1 MGNVAIFKGKL
12 VKFLAKA
19 GILIPKRATTD
30 RSLTPEQGETAFNT
44 TDNKLEVYNGSSWV
58 QLDASGTGIGLS
70 HPTTNSTYESGTN
83 NPLMGS
89 MGGGTENT
97 AIGVFAGNSITS
109 GLDNT
114 LMGVDAGTAIT
125 TAGSNTFIGAF
136 SGKSV
141 VSGSSNVAVGRASLR
156 NYDVNS
162 TVAIGSSAGVNAR
175 GGGHTLIGEGSDSY
189 TDDFSYFNT
198 AIGRETGIKVYSPG
212 VSGTVS
218 IGTDSSGIAATAT
231 ASNQF
236 VLGTTN
242 HLYRLPGKVTTP
254 ILMAAQNEIRFGDA
268 DSSNYV
274 GFKSQATVSAN
285 EVYEL
290 PTATGTVG
298 QVLGISSIPAT
309 GTTRLAWTTAS
320 GGGTVN
326 GNNITGPIYSRASGQ
341 ATKVYSKL
349 TSSASAIRAV
359 SLWTTGS
366 APNTN
371 TWNSICWSSDLGL
384 FAAVSSSGTGNRV
397 ATSPDGITWTPRIS
411 PADNTWTSVCWS
423 SERRMFVAVS
433 SSGSVGIGRVMVSYD
448 GIDWSIPSTVPT
460 TGGFSSVLW
469 NSDRGEFIAGTSTST
484 LEVMTSTDGLNWTR
498 TLTNFYHRSIT
509 WSPEL
514 SLYVAADSIY
524 GITKSSDGIIW
535 TQQYNTVGGWQSICW
550 SPDLSLFVAV
560 ANSSAGANRILTSP
574 DGTTWT
580 LVSAP
585 AVANWSS
592 VVWSAELGL
601 FLIGATSGATGTN
614 AYLSSPDGVIWT
626 SRVSN
631 YSGGNTRAIVWCA
644 EFGRFIAIGT
654 NATEHSLYVGIDSL
668 KGATRNSAGYV
679 TSSNSIR
686 FNISGVNRAQIGN
699 YGIYAK
705 NNNAMGRAYFR
716 QASNTLAT
724 RSVSTWTAR
733 TASVPN
739 QWTSVCWSPELS
751 LFCAVAYSGTNDRVM
766 TSPDG
771 ITWTSRLS
779 AADNEWN
786 SICWS
791 PELGLFVAVAVSSA
805 TSTNKVMTSPDGS
818 VWSLQTPSNNAHEW
832 QSVCWSPELGIFV
845 AVAGNGVTAGNRAMW
860 SNNGIT
866 WTAATTPA
874 DNAWRSVCWSS
885 ELGLFVAVASSGIGN
900 RVMTST
906 NGTTWT
912 IRSSAADHEWR
923 CVTWSPDLGMFCA
936 LPYGG
941 TSYMTSVDGITWT
954 SRTASAISVA
964 SLWTS
969 ITWSKELGLFCGI
982 QDQLTNG
989 IITSP
994 DGLVWTTRNAVSD
1007 AQWQS
1012 ICWASEKGIFVGVG
1026 TPGTGALVQ
1035 TSKYVGVRG
1044 ITSY

>member
-44 TDNKLEVYNGSSWV
+44 TVNKLEVYNGSSWV
-58 QLDASGTGIGLS
+58 QLDAGGGTTGTLI
-70 HPTTNSTYESGTN
+70 HPTTNSTFEFGAQDNIPVGETYTGW
-83 NPLMGS
+83 G
-89 MGGGTENT
+89 NT
-97 AIGVFAGNSITS
+97 AIGVDAGDSLSSGEFNTLYGYAAGTTLTQGFRNTFVGFSSGQNASGNVTLSGAFNNNTAVGMRALGSLISGQSNVAIGYSTLYGSITS
-109 GLDNT
+109 GNNNT
-114 LMGVDAGTAIT
+114 VISSQQSDLPSGISGIVVIGRDSTASHTST
-125 TAGSNTFIGAF
+125 TTG
-136 SGKSV
+136 
-141 VSGSSNVAVGRASLR
+141 
-156 NYDVNS
+156 
-162 TVAIGSSAGVNAR
+162 NAR
-175 GGGHTLIGEGSDSY
+175 
-189 TDDFSYFNT
+189 
-198 AIGRETGIKVYSPG
+198 
-212 VSGTVS
+212 
-218 IGTDSSGIAATAT
+218 ATQD
-231 ASNQF
+231 NDF
-236 VLGTTN
+236 VLGTSLHN
-242 HLYRLPGKVTTP
+242 YKLPGKVITSVT
-254 ILMAAQNEIRFGDA
+254 LAAQNEIRFADA

-274 GFKSQATVSAN
+274 GFKAQTTVTSN
-285 EVYEL
+285 EIYEL

-309 GTTRLAWTTAS
+309 GTTRLAWTTPAS
-320 GGGTVN
+320 GTVS
-326 GNNITGPIYSRASGQ
+326 GSNISGPIYSRSSGQ
-341 ATKVYSKL
+341 ATKIYGK
-349 TSSASAIRAV
+349 SASNALANRAV
-359 SLWTTGS
+359 
-366 APNTN
+366 N
-371 TWNSICWSSDLGL
+371 
-384 FAAVSSSGTGNRV
+384 
-397 ATSPDGITWTPRIS
+397 
-411 PADNTWTSVCWS
+411 
-423 SERRMFVAVS
+423 
-433 SSGSVGIGRVMVSYD
+433 
-448 GIDWSIPSTVPT
+448 
-460 TGGFSSVLW
+460 
-469 NSDRGEFIAGTSTST
+469 
-484 LEVMTSTDGLNWTR
+484 
-498 TLTNFYHRSIT
+498 
-509 WSPEL
+509 
-514 SLYVAADSIY
+514 
-524 GITKSSDGIIW
+524 
-535 TQQYNTVGGWQSICW
+535 
-550 SPDLSLFVAV
+550 
-560 ANSSAGANRILTSP
+560 
-574 DGTTWT
+574 
-580 LVSAP
+580 
-585 AVANWSS
+585 
-592 VVWSAELGL
+592 
-601 FLIGATSGATGTN
+601 
-614 AYLSSPDGVIWT
+614 
-626 SRVSN
+626 
-631 YSGGNTRAIVWCA
+631 
-644 EFGRFIAIGT
+644 
-654 NATEHSLYVGIDSL
+654 
-668 KGATRNSAGYV
+668 
-679 TSSNSIR
+679 
-686 FNISGVNRAQIGN
+686 
-699 YGIYAK
+699 
-705 NNNAMGRAYFR
+705 
-716 QASNTLAT
+716 
-724 RSVSTWTAR
+724 TWTAR
-733 TASVPN
+733 TASAFN

-818 VWSLQTPSNNAHEW
+818 VWTLRTPSNNVHEW

-845 AVAGNGVTAGNRAMW
+845 AVAGNGFTTGNRAMW

-885 ELGLFVAVASSGIGN
+885 ELGLFVAVASSGIGD